1 MFVKNRVSDLDI
13 FERWT
18 SAMINEFPSPG
29 QTIDIQDFFYRLT
42 IDVTTEFLLG
52 ESVNSIS
59 NPRSEFV
66 KAFADVQRMQIMLTA
81 LLSVLTKSATRYSI
95 FYLRGLSNVL

>member
-1 MFVKNRVSDLDI
+1 MFIKNRVSDLDI

-18 SAMINEFPSPG
+18 TAMMDRLPASG
-29 QTIDIQDFFYRLT
+29 QTVDMQDFFYRLT

-66 KAFADVQRMQIMLTA
+66 QAFADVQRMQIMLTA
-81 LLSVLTKSATRYSI
+81 ML
-95 FYLRGLSNVL
+95 

>member
-1 MFVKNRVSDLDI
+1 MFIKNRVSDLEI

-18 SAMINEFPSPG
+18 SAMINQLPAPG
-29 QTIDIQDFFYRLT
+29 QTVDMQDFFYRLT

-52 ESVNSIS
+52 ESVNSIG

-66 KAFADVQRMQIMLTA
+66 QAFADVQRMQIMLTA
-81 LLSVLTKSATRYSI
+81 LL
-95 FYLRGLSNVL
+95 

>member
-1 MFVKNRVSDLDI
+1 MMDRLPAS
-13 FERWT
+13 
-18 SAMINEFPSPG
+18 G
-29 QTIDIQDFFYRLT
+29 QTVDMQDFFYRLT

-66 KAFADVQRMQIMLTA
+66 QAFADVQRMQIMLTA
-81 LLSVLTKSATRYSI
+81 ML
-95 FYLRGLSNVL
+95 

>member
-18 SAMINEFPSPG
+18 TAMINQFPASG
-29 QTIDIQDFFYRLT
+29 QTLDIQDFFYRMT
-42 IDVTTEFLLG
+42 IDVTTDFLLG
-52 ESVNSIS
+52 ESVNSLC

-66 KAFADVQRMQIMLTA
+66 QAFADVQRMQIMLTA
-81 LLSVLTKSATRYSI
+81 LL
-95 FYLRGLSNVL
+95 